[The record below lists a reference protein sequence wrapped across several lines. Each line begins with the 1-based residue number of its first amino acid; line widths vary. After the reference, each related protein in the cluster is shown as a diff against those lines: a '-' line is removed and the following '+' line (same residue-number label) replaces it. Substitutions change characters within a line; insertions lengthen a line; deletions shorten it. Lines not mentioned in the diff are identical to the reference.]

1 MTFCLPDL
9 LTNRMA
15 DGPLDRETDRLVF
28 KWIAQFIDC
37 FFFLLRGSCIQT
49 LKGHKDNVNCIH
61 VDSTRIIS
69 VSYDQRVRVW
79 DFNSWPQQQSLNKE
93 TIYCSKMHSFWV
105 FLFQKIDYLILCYT
119 SLYVLI
125 SVVYFK
131 EIRPS
136 RKESIVINKILYIF
150 NSRNLSS
157 YLVKI
162 YEGDNH
168 LFPHCKSVLAFLVRL
183 VVW

>member
-1 MTFCLPDL
+1 MCCSLCINTHVMDDWLVDWLIGWLIDSLIGWLIDWRIQLMTFCLPDL

-119 SLYVLI
+119 SL
-125 SVVYFK
+125 
-131 EIRPS
+131 
-136 RKESIVINKILYIF
+136 
-150 NSRNLSS
+150 
-157 YLVKI
+157 
-162 YEGDNH
+162 
-168 LFPHCKSVLAFLVRL
+168 
-183 VVW
+183 